1 MMDVVEV
8 HSPSPRSAKPAGSP
22 RSGWR
27 RPAIAGA
34 VAFWSA
40 NLVIS
45 VTPIA
50 AAYRSALSIG
60 YVPMLLEAAVGGL
73 LIASAVALVLVRYPQ
88 RIPGTG
94 PLSQA
99 VWLSTAALILLTVLV
114 EVPSKLRSG
123 VSDPG
128 HWLLVAT
135 AFNVIRVLALGL
147 AVGLVTRR
155 AQAGAGPS
163 TQVSG
168 SGGLS

>member
-1 MMDVVEV
+1 MDVVEV
-8 HSPSPRSAKPAGSP
+8 PSFGPRSAKPAGSP

-27 RPAIAGA
+27 RPAVAGA
-34 VAFWSA
+34 VAFWSV

-50 AAYRSALSIG
+50 AAYRSAMSIA
-60 YVPMLLEAAVGGL
+60 YVPMLVEAAVGGL
-73 LIASAVALVLVRYPQ
+73 LIASVVALVLARYPE
-88 RIPGTG
+88 RVPGSG

-99 VWLSTAALILLTVLV
+99 LWLSSAALFVLIVVV

-128 HWLLVAT
+128 HWFLVAT

-147 AVGLVTRR
+147 AIGLVTRAEQTR
-155 AQAGAGPS
+155 ADPH
-163 TQVSG
+163 TQVTER
-168 SGGLS
+168 GGLS